1 MKYPK
6 EYLDEIKTRLKVS
19 TVVSKT
25 VSLKKRG
32 KEFVGLS
39 PFKNEKTPSFTV
51 NDEKEF
57 YHCFATSE
65 HGNIFDFIMKT
76 QNLKFGEAVK
86 HLAQLAGMQPYLFSK
101 KDEEREKKWNEY
113 KSIFN
118 EYVDFYHNELIKNE
132 QHSNAREYLKNR
144 SLSKE
149 NVKKF
154 KIGYVEKNPSIFEQF
169 KNKYSE
175 QTLVETGLF
184 YLDEKKKIYIER
196 FRGRLIFPINNITG
210 QPIALGGRIIENLD
224 YLAKYINSPETLF
237 FKKGSNLYNLDLAR
251 KLSNKLDHIYLVEG
265 YMDVVG
271 LSKNGIDNAVA
282 NLGTSLTDKQI
293 QILNQFFDDIIIC
306 FDGDESGY
314 KAALRAAEN
323 SIKELKPE
331 KQISFL
337 FLPNKEDPDSY
348 VNKNGKANFIEF
360 TKQSKLS
367 IHQFIFSHY
376 KKQTENNPSSMAIF
390 EKRLRDVANTIKD
403 DYIKK
408 YVLEYFLE
416 KIAELTPHS
425 NQKNKKN
432 YKKPTKS
439 LDATKKYY
447 NESQSLSGVEL
458 KEFSLIYLV
467 INNLNLMQS
476 NIHLIENIKLFTEV
490 NKKIFNQI
498 IEVLKS
504 ENQIAVQ
511 DLNLDSQIIEKINK
525 FAPIKYILKNN
536 SEDDQK
542 IIELLED
549 ISRDLMN
556 YDLEFRIQELES
568 KFSVDMNESTFNE
581 LKELKK
587 KSRISI
593 NLDKFVMDFYRFDII

>member
-6 EYLDEIKTRLKVS
+6 EYLDEIKNRLKVS

-76 QNLKFGEAVK
+76 QNLRFGEAVK
-86 HLAQLAGMQPYLFSK
+86 YLAQLAGMQPYMFSK
-101 KDEEREKKWNEY
+101 QDEERERKWNEY
-113 KSIFN
+113 KSIFSQ
-118 EYVDFYHNELIKNE
+118 YVNFYHNELLKNE
-132 QHSNAREYLKNR
+132 NYSVAREYLKKR
-144 SLSKE
+144 SLNKE
-149 NVKKF
+149 EVKKF
-154 KIGYVEKNPSIFEQF
+154 KIGYIDKNPNFFERL
-169 KNKYSE
+169 KENYSE
-175 QTLVETGLF
+175 QTLVDTGLF

-196 FRGRLIFPINNITG
+196 FRGRLIFPINNISG
-210 QPIALGGRIIENLD
+210 QPIALGGRIIENFD
-224 YLAKYINSPETLF
+224 YLAKYINSPETNF

-251 KLSNKLDHIYLVEG
+251 KLSNKIDHIYLVEG

-271 LSKNGIDNAVA
+271 LSKNGIDNVVA
-282 NLGTSLTDKQI
+282 NLGTSLTDRQI
-293 QILNQFFDDIIIC
+293 LTLNQFFDDIIIC

-314 KAALRAAEN
+314 KAAVRAAEN

-337 FLPNKEDPDSY
+337 FLPDKEDPDSY
-348 VNKNGKANFIEF
+348 VNKNGKANFIDF

-376 KKQTENNPSSMAIF
+376 KKQTKNNPSSMAIF
-390 EKRLRDVANTIKD
+390 EKKLRGIANTIKD
-403 DYIKK
+403 DFIKK

-425 NQKNKKN
+425 NKNNKKFHSKN
-432 YKKPTKS
+432 TKYLES
-439 LDATKKYY
+439 TKKYF
-447 NESQSLSGVEL
+447 NESQSLTGVEL
-458 KEFSLIYLV
+458 KEFSLLYLV
-467 INNLNLMQS
+467 INNLDLLQA
-476 NIHLIENIKLFTEV
+476 NIHLIENIKLFTNL
-490 NKKIFNQI
+490 NKKIFEMI
-498 IEVLKS
+498 IEKLKS
-504 ENQIAVQ
+504 ESQITIQ
-511 DLNLDSQIIEKINK
+511 DLNLDIQLTEKINK
-525 FAPIKYILKNN
+525 FAPIKHILKNH
-536 SEDDQK
+536 SHDDQK

-568 KFSVDMNESTFNE
+568 KFSVDMSETTFNE

-587 KSRISI
+587 KQ
-593 NLDKFVMDFYRFDII
+593 NLN

>member
-19 TVVSKT
+19 TVVSKS
-25 VSLKKRG
+25 VVLKKRG
-32 KEFVGLS
+32 KEYVGLS

-65 HGNIFDFIMKT
+65 HGNVFDFVMKT

-86 HLAQLAGMQPYLFSK
+86 QLAQLAGMQPYMFSK
-101 KDEEREKKWNEY
+101 QDEEREKKWKEY
-113 KSIFN
+113 LSIYSQ
-118 EYVDFYHNELIKNE
+118 YVNYYHNKLLKNDAC
-132 QHSNAREYLKNR
+132 SNARDYLKNR

-149 NVKKF
+149 EVKKF
-154 KIGYVEKNPSIFEQF
+154 KIGYIEKNPNFFGKLKDQF
-169 KNKYSE
+169 SE
-175 QTLVETGLF
+175 QTLIDSGLF
-184 YLDEKKKIYIER
+184 YLDEKKRVYTER
-196 FRGRLIFPINNITG
+196 FRGRLIFPINNISG
-210 QPIALGGRIIENLD
+210 QPIALGGRIIEQLD
-224 YLAKYINSPETLF
+224 YLAKYINSPETNF

-271 LSKNGIDNAVA
+271 LSKNGIDNVVA
-282 NLGTSLTDKQI
+282 NLGTSLTDRQI
-293 QILNQFFDDIIIC
+293 LTLNQFFDDIIIC

-323 SIKELKPE
+323 SVKELKPE

-348 VNKNGKANFIEF
+348 INKHGKDNFIDF
-360 TKQSKLS
+360 TKKSKLP
-367 IHQFIFSHY
+367 IHKFIFSHY

-390 EKRLRDVANTIKD
+390 EKKLRDIAKTIKD
-403 DYIKK
+403 DFIKK
-408 YVLEYFLE
+408 YVTEFFLE

-425 NQKNKKN
+425 NSNNRKFYIKK
-432 YKKPTKS
+432 TKS
-439 LDATKKYY
+439 LASTKRHF

-458 KEFSLIYLV
+458 KEFSLLYLV
-467 INNLNLMQS
+467 MNNLGLLQD

-490 NKKIFNQI
+490 NKQIFELI
-498 IEVLKS
+498 IEKLKS
-504 ENQIAVQ
+504 KNPISKD
-511 DLNLDSQIIEKINK
+511 DLNLDNQLLEKINK
-525 FAPIKYILKNN
+525 FAPIKYILKNKSDN
-536 SEDDQK
+536 NNE
-542 IIELLED
+542 IIELIED
-549 ISRDLMN
+549 TSRDLMN
-556 YDLEFRIQELES
+556 YDLEYRIQELES
-568 KFSVDMNESTFNE
+568 KFSKDLSETTFNE

-587 KSRISI
+587 KQNI
-593 NLDKFVMDFYRFDII
+593 N

>member
-1 MKYPK
+1 MMKYPK

-65 HGNIFDFIMKT
+65 HGNIFDFVMKT

-86 HLAQLAGMQPYLFSK
+86 HLAQLAGMQPYMFSK
-101 KDEEREKKWNEY
+101 KDEEREKKWQEY
-113 KSIFN
+113 KLIFSQ
-118 EYVDFYHNELIKNE
+118 YVDFYHDELLKNE
-132 QHSNAREYLKNR
+132 TYSFVRDYLKKR
-144 SLSKE
+144 LLTKE
-149 NVKKF
+149 EVKKF
-154 KIGYVEKNPSIFEQF
+154 KIGYIEKNPNFF
-169 KNKYSE
+169 DKLKKNFSE

-184 YLDEKKKIYIER
+184 YLDEKKKIYVER
-196 FRGRLIFPINNITG
+196 FRGRLIFPINNISG
-210 QPIALGGRIIENLD
+210 QPIALGGRIIENLE
-224 YLAKYINSPETLF
+224 YLAKYINSPETNF
-237 FKKGSNLYNLDLAR
+237 FRKGSNLYNLDLAR
-251 KLSNKLDHIYLVEG
+251 KLSNKIDHIYLVEG

-271 LSKNGIDNAVA
+271 LSKSGIDNVVA
-282 NLGTSLTDKQI
+282 NLGTALTDKQTLT
-293 QILNQFFDDIIIC
+293 LNQFFDDIIIC

-337 FLPNKEDPDSY
+337 FLPDKEDPDSY
-348 VNKNGKANFIEF
+348 VNKNGKTNFINF
-360 TKQSKLS
+360 TKQSKIS

-376 KKQTENNPSSMAIF
+376 KKQTKNNPSSLAIF
-390 EKRLRDVANTIKD
+390 EKKLKSIANTIKD
-403 DYIKK
+403 NLIKK
-408 YVLEYFLE
+408 YVSEFFLE

-425 NQKNKKN
+425 NQDKKKFFV
-432 YKKPTKS
+432 KKTKS
-439 LDATKKYY
+439 LDTTKKHYIDT
-447 NESQSLSGVEL
+447 QSLTGVEL
-458 KEFSLIYLV
+458 KEFSLLYLV
-467 INNLNLMQS
+467 MKNLNLLQA
-476 NIHLIENIKLFTEV
+476 NLHLVENIKLFTEV
-490 NKKIFNQI
+490 NKKIFELI
-498 IEVLKS
+498 IEKLKS
-504 ENQIAVQ
+504 GEQIEIEDLKIDNQ
-511 DLNLDSQIIEKINK
+511 LLEKINK
-525 FAPIKYILKNN
+525 FAPIKYILKNQN
-536 SEDDQK
+536 NDDQK

-568 KFSVDMNESTFNE
+568 KFSVDMSETTFNE

-587 KSRISI
+587 KQ
-593 NLDKFVMDFYRFDII
+593 NLN